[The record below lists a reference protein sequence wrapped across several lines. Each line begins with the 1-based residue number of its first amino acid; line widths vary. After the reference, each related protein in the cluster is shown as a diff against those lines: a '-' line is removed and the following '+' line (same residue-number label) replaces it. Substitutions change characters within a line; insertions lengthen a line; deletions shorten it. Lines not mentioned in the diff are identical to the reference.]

1 MSSVFSLLLGI
12 GLFVT
17 NVLLLDGL
25 RKEQES
31 GFKGWLLFMGTFTPW
46 KILAWGFAG
55 MRLLFGTF

>member
-1 MSSVFSLLLGI
+1 MSSVFSLLGGI

-25 RKEQES
+25 RKEAES
-31 GFKGWLLFMGTFTPW
+31 GFKGWLITMGIFTPW

-55 MRLLFGTF
+55 NF